1 MSETDQKVAT
11 GFVTNCFNTIVRVK
25 PIDTSYTVGIIS
37 EGSMVTVDYSKSSDR
52 YYFIKADYGVIGY
65 TERDHVEIRDHK
77 IGGRR

>member
-25 PIDTSYTVGIIS
+25 PIDSS
-37 EGSMVTVDYSKSSDR
+37 VTVDYSKSSDR

-65 TERDHVEIRDHK
+65 TERDHVEIRDRK